1 MERNKARAYLLI
13 ILSVIFWGF
22 SFIGTNILLQA
33 GIPPVVFLL
42 VRINL
47 AGWLLFAFGKFTKQ
61 LQAIERKDWKWLV
74 LLSFC
79 EPFAYFLAETY
90 GLMATGSP
98 TITALVIATI
108 PLFSLLVG
116 RVFFREKLSTRNITG
131 ILLTLPGA
139 ALMIFNGGSV
149 SAEHGWG
156 ILILMIAVLASVS
169 YASLV
174 KTLSDRYN
182 STTLTTYQFILG
194 GLMFIPLLGTV
205 DLRTFDPAILIQP
218 KIIAAV
224 VSLAVLCSCC
234 AFAFYVEAVT
244 KIGMTRTVVF
254 TALIPAVS
262 AAVSFSI
269 GLETFNL
276 QQVLGIAIVIV
287 GVILSQLSPA
297 PNRSDCA

>member
-1 MERNKARAYLLI
+1 MERGMTKAYILI
-13 ILSVIFWGF
+13 VLSVIFWGF

-33 GIPPVVFLL
+33 GIPPVIFLL
-42 VRINL
+42 LRINL

-61 LQAIERKDWKWLV
+61 LQSIERKDWKWLL

-98 TITALVIATI
+98 TLTALVIATI

-116 RVFFREKLSTRNITG
+116 RIFFKEKLSSRNVLG

-139 ALMIFNGGSV
+139 ALMIFQGGSV
-149 SAEHGWG
+149 GAKHGWG
-156 ILILMIAVLASVS
+156 ILILMIAVMASVS

-174 KTLSDRYN
+174 KTLSNRYN

-194 GLMFIPLLGTV
+194 GLMFIPLIGTADLQTFSV
-205 DLRTFDPAILIQP
+205 DVLVQP
-218 KIIAAV
+218 KVIASIL
-224 VSLAVLCSCC
+224 SLAILCSCC
-234 AFAFYVEAVT
+234 AFAFYVEAAS

-262 AAVSFSI
+262 ATVSSAI
-269 GLETFNL
+269 GLETFSP
-276 QQVLGIAIVIV
+276 QQILGIAIVTF
-287 GVILSQLSPA
+287 GVILSQLTPK
-297 PNRSDCA
+297 PNQSGRA